1 MPQRVLVLGG
11 GGREHAL
18 CWKLAQSPSVNEL
31 FWAPGNAGAVGLA
44 AAIAVRPTDLDAV
57 VRAARDHRIDLVV
70 SGTEEPLAEGL
81 IDRLDAAGIAA
92 FGPTQAAAR
101 IESSKAFGKEIMAAA
116 GVPTARSVLVRELPT
131 GIAALARFGMP
142 VVLKADGLAAGKGVV
157 ICATRDEAIRALTA
171 MLDDGVLGAAGRSVL
186 IEEHLSGPEL
196 SILSIT
202 DGKAIYSLA
211 PARDHKRAFDGDR
224 GPNTGGMGVYAP
236 VPDVDDALMRQI
248 DREIIGPTIREMA
261 RRGTPFRGT
270 LFTGL
275 MLTAD
280 GPQVLE
286 FNCRFGDPETQVVLP
301 LMRGDL
307 AEMLTASATGT
318 LSRVPAP
325 AMQDGAAVGV
335 VLASGGYP
343 GPYPTGLPISGLDA
357 GDTLDDTIIF
367 HAGTR
372 RDDTGAVVTAGGR
385 VLTVVGL
392 GPDLA
397 TARDRA
403 YDRARTI
410 TFDRAWMR
418 TDIAA
423 TIPG

>member
-1 MPQRVLVLGG
+1 MPQRVLVLGS

-18 CWKLAQSPSVNEL
+18 CWKLAQSPSVSDL
-31 FWAPGNAGAVGLA
+31 FWAPGNAGAAGLA
-44 AAIAVRPTDLDAV
+44 EVVAVRPTDLDAV
-57 VRAARDHRIDLVV
+57 VSAAQQRHIDLVV

-81 IDRLDAAGIAA
+81 IDRLDAADIAA
-92 FGPTQAAAR
+92 FGPTRAAAR
-101 IESSKAFGKEIMAAA
+101 IESSKAFAKEIMAAA
-116 GVPTARSVLVRELPT
+116 GVPTARSVLVRDVSE
-131 GIAALARFGMP
+131 GIATLSRFALP

-157 ICATRDEAIRALTA
+157 ICATRDEAIHALTA

-186 IEEHLSGPEL
+186 IEEHLTGPEL

-202 DGKAIYSLA
+202 DGETVYSLP

-224 GPNTGGMGVYAP
+224 GPNTGGMGVYTP
-236 VPDVDDALMRQI
+236 VPDVDEALMRRI
-248 DREIIGPTIREMA
+248 EGEIIRPTIREMA
-261 RRGTPFRGT
+261 RRGAPFRGT

-280 GPQVLE
+280 GPKVLE

-301 LMRGDL
+301 LMEGDL
-307 AEMLTASATGT
+307 AELLTAVSTGT
-318 LSRVPAP
+318 LNRVPP
-325 AMQDGAAVGV
+325 PTVRNGAAVGV

-343 GPYPTGLPISGLDA
+343 GPYATGRPISGLDPDDA
-357 GDTLDDTIIF
+357 IEDTIVF

-372 RDDTGAVVTAGGR
+372 RDDSGAVVTAGGR

-397 TARDRA
+397 TARDLAYARA
-403 YDRARTI
+403 GTI
-410 TFDRAWMR
+410 SFDRAWMR

>member
-1 MPQRVLVLGG
+1 MPQRVLVLGS

-18 CWKLAQSPSVNEL
+18 CWKLAQSPSVGAL
-31 FWAPGNAGAVGLA
+31 FWAPGNAGADGLA
-44 AAIAVRPTDLDAV
+44 EAIAVRPTDLDAV

-70 SGTEEPLAEGL
+70 AGTEEPLAEGL
-81 IDRLDAAGIAA
+81 IDRLDAAGITA

-116 GVPTARSVLVRELPT
+116 GVPTARSLLVRDLPT
-131 GIAALARFGMP
+131 GISTLTRFALP

-157 ICATRDEAIRALTA
+157 ICATRDEAIHALTA

-196 SILSIT
+196 SMLSIT
-202 DGKAIYSLA
+202 DGETVYSLA

-236 VPDVDDALMRQI
+236 LPDIDDALTRRI
-248 DREIIGPTIREMA
+248 EREIIRPTIREMG
-261 RRGTPFRGT
+261 RRGIPFRGT

-280 GPQVLE
+280 GPRVLE

-301 LMRGDL
+301 LMEGDL
-307 AEMLTASATGT
+307 AELLTASATGT
-318 LSRVPAP
+318 LDRVPAP
-325 AMQDGAAVGV
+325 SMRDGAAVGV

-343 GPYPTGLPISGLDA
+343 GLYLTGLPISGLDTDDA
-357 GDTLDDTIIF
+357 TGDTIVF
-367 HAGTR
+367 QAGTR
-372 RDDTGAVVTAGGR
+372 RDDTGTVITAGGR

-403 YDRARTI
+403 YGRARKI

-423 TIPG
+423 AIPG